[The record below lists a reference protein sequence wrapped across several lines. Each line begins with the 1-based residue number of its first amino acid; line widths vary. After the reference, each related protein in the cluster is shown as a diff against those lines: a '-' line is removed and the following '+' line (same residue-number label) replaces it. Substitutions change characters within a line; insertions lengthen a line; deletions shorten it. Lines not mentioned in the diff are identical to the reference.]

1 MDYGKLVSDSWRIT
15 WNNKFLWVL
24 GFLAA
29 LTSVSSSG
37 NSGRTV
43 SERFESGDISPEMVT
58 AVGGAMFLLLCV
70 GFAIGIIL
78 MLVSLA
84 ANGGLISA
92 VARLDDGEKVT
103 LGEAFG
109 AGTQAIFRLFGVS
122 FLLWLPFVLLI
133 ILATV
138 IGIVGAGGVAAASDL
153 ANNLDGLVAA
163 LGIAIV
169 CLVALCCSLIPLG
182 IVVSVIHE
190 FALRGVMLRGLG
202 VIDSIRHGWQIIRV
216 NLGEVIVLM
225 LILFGVGLAY
235 GILVGVIMLPLGLL
249 FFVPV
254 VVMASSGSM
263 PDMGSVVLLIG
274 GGLCLGILGAVLNS
288 VIVTWRSAAITLAYR
303 QFTATK
309 LGSEMA

>member
-58 AVGGAMFLLLCV
+58 TVGGAMFLLICV

-138 IGIVGAGGVAAASDL
+138 IGIVGAGGIAAASDL

-163 LGIAIV
+163 LGIVIV
-169 CLVALCCSLIPLG
+169 CLVALCCALIPLG
-182 IVVSVIHE
+182 IVVSVINE

-202 VIDSIRHGWQIIRV
+202 VIDSIRHGWQIIRA

-254 VVMASSGSM
+254 AVMASGGSI
-263 PDMGSVVLLIG
+263 PDMGGVVLLIG

-309 LGSEMA
+309 LGSEMV